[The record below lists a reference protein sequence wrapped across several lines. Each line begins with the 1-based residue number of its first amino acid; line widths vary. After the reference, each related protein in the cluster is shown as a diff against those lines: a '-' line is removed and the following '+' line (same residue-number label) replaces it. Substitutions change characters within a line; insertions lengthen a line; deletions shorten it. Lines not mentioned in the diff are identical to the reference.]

1 MFPEIF
7 SEIFLY
13 EWMFLTLTVMQEI
26 ALLRKLNSVVH
37 GRLVYLSI
45 HSKVFQI
52 CATGLLP
59 LRLLCAEFNLCNEM
73 GERHN

>member
-1 MFPEIF
+1 
-7 SEIFLY
+7 
-13 EWMFLTLTVMQEI
+13 MQEI